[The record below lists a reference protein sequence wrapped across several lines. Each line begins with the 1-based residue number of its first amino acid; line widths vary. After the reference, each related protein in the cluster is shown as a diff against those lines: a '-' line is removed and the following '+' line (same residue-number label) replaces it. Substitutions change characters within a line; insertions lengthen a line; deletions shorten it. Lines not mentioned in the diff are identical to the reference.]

1 MLLKT
6 YHGTNLSSA
15 FDIWIHGINLNK
27 SLSNLDFG
35 KGFYVTD
42 DKQKAINRA
51 FKKTNDYNRRH
62 HSKESPY
69 LVEITIEDDLYANMS
84 SKFFTP
90 RERTGSI
97 L

>member
-15 FDIWIHGINLNK
+15 FDIWIHGVDLNK

-42 DKQKAINRA
+42 DKQKAIQE
-51 FKKTNDYNRRH
+51 K
-62 HSKESPY
+62 
-69 LVEITIEDDLYANMS
+69 
-84 SKFFTP
+84 
-90 RERTGSI
+90 RTGFI

>member
-1 MLLKT
+1 MNGILLFYVVYNINILQTEKNIVLLKT

-15 FDIWIHGINLNK
+15 FDIWIHGVDLNK

-42 DKQKAINRA
+42 DKQKAIQE
-51 FKKTNDYNRRH
+51 K
-62 HSKESPY
+62 
-69 LVEITIEDDLYANMS
+69 
-84 SKFFTP
+84 
-90 RERTGSI
+90 RTGFI

>member
-15 FDIWIHGINLNK
+15 FDIWIHGVNLNK

-62 HSKESPY
+62 HSKEDPY
-69 LVEITIEDDLYANMS
+69 LCLLYTS
-84 SKFFTP
+84 Y
-90 RERTGSI
+90 GSI
-97 L
+97 NYQGIYGSATRI